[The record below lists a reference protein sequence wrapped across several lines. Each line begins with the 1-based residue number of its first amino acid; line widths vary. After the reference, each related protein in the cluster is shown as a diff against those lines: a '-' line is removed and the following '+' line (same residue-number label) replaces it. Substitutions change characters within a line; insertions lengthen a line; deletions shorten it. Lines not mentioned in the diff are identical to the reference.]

1 MTTLG
6 GAVYRTA
13 KRVTVS
19 VAVAGLAL
27 SIAACSSP
35 AATTGSEGAP
45 AAQQPSEA
53 VELAPVDLA
62 GEWKQS
68 NSKDPERWSEAT
80 VTADA
85 ITINW
90 VADSGDTKAL
100 YWAGSVEAPADNS
113 QSFTW
118 DSVNDTAQTK
128 NSLLASD
135 APTKT
140 FTYADGV
147 LSYEATAMGVTTT
160 VKLERK

>member
-6 GAVYRTA
+6 GAVLRTA
-13 KRVTVS
+13 KRVTIS
-19 VAVAGLAL
+19 AAVAGLAL

-35 AATTGSEGAP
+35 ATTSDGESAP
-45 AAQQPSEA
+45 AAEQPSEA
-53 VELAPVDLA
+53 VELTPVDLA

-68 NSKDPERWSEAT
+68 NSNDPERWSEAT
-80 VTADA
+80 LTADA
-85 ITINW
+85 ITISW
-90 VADSGDTKAL
+90 VADGGDTKAL
-100 YWAGSVEAPADNS
+100 YWAGSVVAPTDNA

-118 DSVNDTAQTK
+118 DSVNDTAQTE